1 MQNQNPKSQ
10 SIASRLPITRGEKAG
25 SGHFYLAQNRTF
37 LLCVDMRIA
46 ERRDLGK
53 NGVQLFFGF
62 ACPTTGW
69 FRGAALRGNWG

>member
-37 LLCVDMRIA
+37 LLCVDIA
-46 ERRDLGK
+46 APHQRLS
-53 NGVQLFFGF
+53 
-62 ACPTTGW
+62 
-69 FRGAALRGNWG
+69 FRT

>member
-37 LLCVDMRIA
+37 LLCVDTARVGRQA
-46 ERRDLGK
+46 
-53 NGVQLFFGF
+53 
-62 ACPTTGW
+62 
-69 FRGAALRGNWG
+69 